1 MNNLYIYLYSCFFV
15 KEEVMFM
22 GIENSNQGQDGMIHD
37 TPYGTIHSYDGDTGT
52 YGVVETGGNAGGGH
66 TGLTANTWVDI
77 RTTTKDYNGRYMSM
91 CLNNLKDHE
100 GSINTMYRDSKG
112 NITVGINN
120 NWFC

>member
-1 MNNLYIYLYSCFFV
+1 
-15 KEEVMFM
+15 M
-22 GIENSNQGQDGMIHD
+22 GIENSNQGPGWHDHD

-52 YGVVETGGNAGGGH
+52 YGGGGTGGNAGGGH

-77 RTTTKDYNGRYMSM
+77 ATTKDYNGRYMSM

-112 NITVGINN
+112 NITVGIGHYLGSAEMGL
-120 NWFC
+120 C